1 MTIEP
6 GVAVVLRTTTRSS
19 VEFFARRELT
29 PEVEGLAERLL
40 DVAIECLS
48 AYEQTEGQ
56 KREAS
61 EVMRH
66 LAAME
71 ARQKE
76 VVADAKRTT
85 LESVVANA
93 DRSIAAMREAV
104 ASASEETRRETGSQ
118 LANLERGVGAIECRV
133 SCQMLTL
140 IQSVEQAVK
149 NSVEKLDAG
158 AMATR
163 VSEAVRGWMTAEFG
177 DTRQSVDTLRMEMER
192 TVAEPMRRHVELTE
206 STRKLVAGLPDH
218 VLSMFDGSMEERE
231 GEIEKLLADMRK
243 VLQAS
248 SEATQRQTAALAEG
262 VSECGRRVQATTDE
276 VTRMWNDEK
285 ERSAAQKADMLWQA
299 GQAPA
304 ALKAVLSESLRD
316 VERQQALV
324 RVSVEAAVQQ
334 LATLERNVADNRG
347 NMCVLRKA
355 SDDTAATL
363 SDISRQLMVAQLK
376 KACTHTTKGHD
387 GESRL
392 FDLLS
397 DRLQSRDGYEL
408 EMCNGVA
415 HQCDMR
421 IKRLSHPDVRIE
433 SKAIG
438 QETGEKCRH
447 RDVAKF
453 QSDLLGLNSHGI
465 FVSLHAGIV
474 GKSDV
479 EVELMANNR
488 FAVYLGNNN
497 YNVDQ
502 INDMLQLIYR
512 LDKVVRRGRDDCED
526 ADEGFIRVSPE
537 AMKRV
542 AQYCK
547 DFAGKITAARN
558 HMKESMGLLSELT
571 LDAIEKVLLGQMAI
585 GGGGGGGGGGAV
597 VAAAAADSVT
607 GRGAQNQKNRQC
619 PVCGVVCQTAAGLGS
634 HMRKHNSMK
643 TSQETNGGSALVDVG

>member
-1 MTIEP
+1 MGLTIEP
-6 GVAVVLRTTTRSS
+6 GVAVVLRTTTRAS

-29 PEVEGLAERLL
+29 PEVEGLASRLL

-66 LAAME
+66 LSAME

-76 VVADAKRTT
+76 VVADARRTT
-85 LESVVANA
+85 LESVIANA
-93 DRSIAAMREAV
+93 DRTIAATRETVGKA
-104 ASASEETRRETGSQ
+104 AEETMRFTGSQ
-118 LANLERGVGAIECRV
+118 LANLERGVGAIESRV

-177 DTRQSVDTLRMEMER
+177 ATRQSVETLRVELGR
-192 TVAEPMRRHVELTE
+192 TVAEPMQRHVELTE
-206 STRKLVAGLPDH
+206 SVRRMLVDLPDH
-218 VLSMFDGSMEERE
+218 VQTLFDGSMEERE
-231 GEIEKLLADMRK
+231 GEMEKSLADMRS

-248 SEATQRQTAALAEG
+248 SDATQRQTAALSEG
-262 VSECGRRVQATTDE
+262 VSECGRRVQATTEE

-285 ERSAAQKADMLWQA
+285 ERSAAQKADMQWQA
-299 GQAPA
+299 GQVPA

-334 LATLERNVADNRG
+334 LATLERNVVDNRG

-355 SDDTAATL
+355 SDDTALKL
-363 SDISRQLMVAQLK
+363 SDIARQLTVSHLK
-376 KACTHTTKGHD
+376 KTLTHTAKGHE

-392 FDLLS
+392 FDMLS

-421 IKRLSHPDVRIE
+421 IKRVSHPDVRIE

-453 QSDLLGLNSHGI
+453 QSDLMGLNTHGI

-497 YNVDQ
+497 YNIDQ

-512 LDKVVRRGRDDCED
+512 LDKVVRRGCDEEMD

-542 AQYCK
+542 TQYCK
-547 DFAGKITAARN
+547 DFACKIAAARN

-571 LDAIEKVLLGQMAI
+571 LDAIEKVLLGQMAVSATALQPPVVGGEAA
-585 GGGGGGGGGGAV
+585 GGGECRRVDNAPCAASCVRRQGGWG
-597 VAAAAADSVT
+597 VT
-607 GRGAQNQKNRQC
+607 
-619 PVCGVVCQTAAGLGS
+619 
-634 HMRKHNSMK
+634 
-643 TSQETNGGSALVDVG
+643 

>member
-1 MTIEP
+1 MGLTIEP

-29 PEVEGLAERLL
+29 PEVEGLAARLL

-85 LESVVANA
+85 LESVTANA
-93 DRSIAAMREAV
+93 DRSIAATREAV
-104 ASASEETRRETGSQ
+104 ATASEETRREMGSQ
-118 LANLERGVGAIECRV
+118 LANLERGVGAIESRV
-133 SCQMLTL
+133 GCQMLTL

-158 AMATR
+158 SMATR

-177 DTRQSVDTLRMEMER
+177 ATRQSVETLRVELER

-206 STRKLVAGLPDH
+206 STRKLVVELPDH

-231 GEIEKLLADMRK
+231 GEIEKSLADMRK

-248 SEATQRQTAALAEG
+248 SEATQRQTAALSEG

-285 ERSAAQKADMLWQA
+285 ERSAAQKADMQWQA

-304 ALKAVLSESLRD
+304 ALKAVLAESLRD
-316 VERQQALV
+316 GERQQALV

-334 LATLERNVADNRG
+334 LATLERNVVENRG

-363 SDISRQLMVAQLK
+363 LGITRQLTVAQLK
-376 KACTHTTKGHD
+376 KTFTHTAKGHE

-392 FDLLS
+392 FDMLS

-421 IKRLSHPDVRIE
+421 IKRLSHPEVRIE

-453 QSDLLGLNSHGI
+453 QSDLMGLNAHGI

-497 YNVDQ
+497 YNIDQ

-512 LDKVVRRGRDDCED
+512 LDKVVRRGCEDSED

-542 AQYCK
+542 TQYCK
-547 DFAGKITAARN
+547 DFASKITAARN

-585 GGGGGGGGGGAV
+585 TAPSPV
-597 VAAAAADSVT
+597 VAAAVAEGMT
-607 GRGAQNQKNRQC
+607 GGGAQKNRQC
-619 PVCGVVCQTAAGLGS
+619 AVCGVVCQTAAGLGS
-634 HMRKHNSMK
+634 HMRKHRLK
-643 TSQETNGGSALVDVG
+643 PGQETSGVTAQVDEG